1 MSTGL
6 GVDLGASDNSRAFLD
21 GRRDRV
27 DLRTAI
33 GDLSRFC
40 LCWVGVGDTGR
51 EFVWCGMGLEL
62 MQDSYTI
69 VLMLLLMLCCYLE
82 ERGGKERL

>member
-1 MSTGL
+1 MAGEIVWTYGPPL
-6 GVDLGASDNSRAFLD
+6 E
-21 GRRDRV
+21 
-27 DLRTAI
+27 I
-33 GDLSRFC
+33 LSRFC

>member
-33 GDLSRFC
+33 GDSFC
-40 LCWVGVGDTGR
+40 DSACA
-51 EFVWCGMGLEL
+51 GLEL
-62 MQDSYTI
+62 GILAES
-69 VLMLLLMLCCYLE
+69 LCGVGWDLN
-82 ERGGKERL
+82 